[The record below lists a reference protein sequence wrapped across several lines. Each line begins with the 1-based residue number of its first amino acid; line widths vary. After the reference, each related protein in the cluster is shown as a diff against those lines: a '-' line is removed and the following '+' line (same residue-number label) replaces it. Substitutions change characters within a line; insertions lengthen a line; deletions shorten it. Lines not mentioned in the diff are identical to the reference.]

1 MDNESKKPCAPVEE
15 EGRDTTTVFREE
27 DPLCAALDDFCY
39 ALNFWY
45 GSMNNPWQR
54 EDTGEGRT
62 GQAAEGHRGRF
73 GFWIVARKTP
83 WTERGSL

>member
-27 DPLCAALDDFCY
+27 DPLCAALDEFCY
-39 ALNFWY
+39 ALNFGY

-54 EDTGEGRT
+54 EDR
-62 GQAAEGHRGRF
+62 AYRKKLAEDVQDKLRRV
-73 GFWIVARKTP
+73 IEA
-83 WTERGSL
+83 GSVSES